1 MSLPAP
7 HSLLRLICLV
17 FVCLPGGTAPLR
29 AAGQSPVPPAGLPEE
44 AGKIEQNETMLDTLK
59 RMQIKREEID
69 FQKLVEKAATIRSHT
84 THLAGEI
91 RGESSRLSRDDEKR
105 LREIEKFARQIRS
118 ESGGGET
125 GEPTTDEAGMEELV
139 ERLRKAGEALAQAM
153 GRTSRRV
160 ISVSVIMASSELIEL
175 SRRIR
180 RQAKPQ

>member
-1 MSLPAP
+1 MFLSALLWIITGLPA
-7 HSLLRLICLV
+7 
-17 FVCLPGGTAPLR
+17 APLHGSE
-29 AAGQSPVPPAGLPEE
+29 AGQSPVVPP
-44 AGKIEQNETMLDTLK
+44 GKIEAGEEIDQNETLLDTLK
-59 RMQIKREEID
+59 RMQIKREETD